1 MRLDSYQ
8 PKEGMG
14 WIAGTLLLAAVDRT
28 QKSNVMQLTNQGKQP
43 LERQRLLR
51 LLFTLVSL
59 GILRTA
65 RSHFSPICT
74 TISGRDNTRPG

>member
-1 MRLDSYQ
+1 MD
-8 PKEGMG
+8 
-14 WIAGTLLLAAVDRT
+14 WIAGSLLLAAVDRI

-51 LLFTLVSL
+51 LLFSPVSL

-65 RSHFSPICT
+65 RRTS
-74 TISGRDNTRPG
+74 RRYARPYLAGITPGQVSLRCMLVCLCL